1 MVCFGAWV
9 NDVSATINEVSATIN
24 EVSDCLRK
32 KNLHR
37 RLRCVNTQV
46 VLKYDDKGKKYL
58 EYTED
63 VSKTNA
69 GEN

>member
-1 MVCFGAWV
+1 MCP
-9 NDVSATINEVSATIN
+9 TIN